1 MQNPQEVQAAFERQ
15 MKDRLSKRP
24 FPTEKIHPDV
34 RMWLPEALRHCTIQS
49 LQCDPEHYKNVS
61 DFANGCR
68 TALSFMEAGFAL
80 NALEQVTPAQM
91 DCHLITYA
99 ELMAQVRDA
108 AKYWNEVVLGIK
120 NEVAKSVTSRAKLA
134 SGVPGLVKGNA

>member
-1 MQNPQEVQAAFERQ
+1 MQNPQEVQAAFEHQ

-24 FPTEKIHPDV
+24 FPTEKLRPDILV
-34 RMWLPEALRHCTIQS
+34 WLPVALRHCTIQS
-49 LQCDPEHYKNVS
+49 LQCDPEHYKNVLG
-61 DFANGCR
+61 FVHGNHKG
-68 TALSFMEAGFAL
+68 LSFMEAGFAL

-91 DCHLITYA
+91 DCNTLVYV

-134 SGVPGLVKGNA
+134 SSVPSLVKGNA